1 MILIDQPYYDWLI
14 SQIEF
19 PRNFK
24 KTFSGLLEHLHQFEF
39 VWIVD
44 GDDNRIHDAK
54 DLRTSFSKYQYEKRQ
69 YPIKEFKDYVSVLEV
84 MIAISLTLEF
94 VAGGE
99 APAWVWRLIDN
110 LGLNHFYDPF
120 TKYKR
125 VQVDD
130 ILETLIWRTYE
141 RNGRGGF
148 FPLIYPEEDQT
159 KVEIWYQLNAYV
171 QEIVQE

>member
-1 MILIDQPYYDWLI
+1 MTLIDQPYYDWLI

-19 PRNFK
+19 PRNFD
-24 KTFSGLLEHLHQFEF
+24 KTFSGLLYHLHLFEF
-39 VWIVD
+39 VWIID
-44 GDDNRIHDAK
+44 GDDNRMQDAR
-54 DLRTSFSKYQYEKRQ
+54 DLRT
-69 YPIKEFKDYVSVLEV
+69 EFKRRFPEYSKIEFNDYVSVLEV
-84 MIAISLTLEF
+84 MIAVSRTLEF

-110 LGLNHFYDPF
+110 LRLNHFYDPF
-120 TKYKR
+120 TKYKQ

-148 FPLIYPEEDQT
+148 FPLIYPAEDQT